1 MTSKVNGT
9 ALAAHLGCTRETVN
23 DYVKRGIIAKLS
35 DGMYDQ
41 DKCRLKVF
49 AHLRGLSAGRTG
61 SGDKSLSEA
70 RAELTRQQTE
80 AVALKNAVTRGE
92 LVRLA
97 TVQRSAE
104 IIFAAFRERCLSV
117 PGKIAAICEMRSRSE
132 VEETVRA
139 EIYECLE
146 ELSGPILP
154 VDGAPMKDGSDAA
167 VGHAEEEEII

>member
-1 MTSKVNGT
+1 MSSKVNGT

-35 DGMYDQ
+35 DGKYDQ

-92 LVRLA
+92 LIRLA

-104 IIFAAFRERCLSV
+104 IIFAAFRERCLTV
-117 PGKIAAICEMRSRSE
+117 PGKIAAICEMRTRGE
-132 VEETVRA
+132 IEETVRA

-154 VDGAPMKDGSDAA
+154 VDALPVEDGSGAA
-167 VGHAEEEEII
+167 DDEEGEIIR

>member
-35 DGMYDQ
+35 DGKYDQ

-80 AVALKNAVTRGE
+80 AVALKNAAARGE
-92 LVRLA
+92 LVHLA
-97 TVQRSAE
+97 TVERGAT
-104 IIFAAFRERCLSV
+104 IIFAAFRERCLSI
-117 PGKIAAICEMRSRSE
+117 P
-132 VEETVRA
+132 
-139 EIYECLE
+139 
-146 ELSGPILP
+146 
-154 VDGAPMKDGSDAA
+154 
-167 VGHAEEEEII
+167 